1 MEENT
6 RKFKL
11 IKTYPG
17 SPELGS
23 VVKECYLGNPCGYY
37 TLGKMVMG
45 KMVLSREYIENNSEF
60 WEEIKELPVGTKIVD
75 TNPDTKGLTYEKLKD
90 GFWKIGNVD
99 YISISESSI
108 GKGKRFRLVEE
119 VPLFKSEDG
128 VDMYVGDRYFRI
140 ISNWEIQEENVIQLG
155 EYIYKNDTILRFS
168 TKEKALG
175 YIIKNKP
182 CLSYN
187 DVKDIAFGFFIN
199 LNNNR
204 TFFNKEAVIKIVKSK
219 LK

>member
-1 MEENT
+1 MEESIK
-6 RKFKL
+6 KFKL

-17 SPELGS
+17 SPELGTIVDKRGAFVYFDVNCPNINNTFS
-23 VVKECYLGNPCGYY
+23 EN
-37 TLGKMVMG
+37 
-45 KMVLSREYIENNSEF
+45 YIENYSEF
-60 WEEIKELPVGTKIVD
+60 WEEIKKLPVGTKIVD

-108 GKGKRFRLVEE
+108 GEGKRFRLVKK

-168 TKEKALG
+168 TEEKALE
-175 YIIKNKP
+175 YIIENKP

-187 DVKDIAFGFFIN
+187 DVKDIAFGLFMN
-199 LNNNR
+199 VNSGK
-204 TFFNKEAVIKIVKSK
+204 TFFNEKAVKELIKSK

>member
-1 MEENT
+1 MEENI

-17 SPELGS
+17 CLINIGEIVIKHNNSIYFPEKG
-23 VVKECYLGNPCGYY
+23 GNGIDKKY
-37 TLGKMVMG
+37 V
-45 KMVLSREYIENNSEF
+45 ENYSEF
-60 WEEIKELPVGTKIVD
+60 WEEIKELPVGTKVID
-75 TNPDTKGLTYEKLKD
+75 TNPDTEGYTYTKQKD
-90 GFWKIGNVD
+90 GKWKINNMD
-99 YISISESSI
+99 YYTISESSI
-108 GKGKRFRLVEE
+108 GEGKRFRLVEK

-155 EYIYKNDTILRFS
+155 EHIYKNDTILRFS
-168 TKEKALG
+168 TKEKALE
-175 YIIKNKP
+175 YIIENKP

-187 DVKDIAFGFFIN
+187 DIKDIAFGFFIN

-204 TFFNKEAVIKIVKSK
+204 TFFNKEAVIEIVKSK
-219 LK
+219 LKSKLK